1 MNLRPAYLLLF
12 FSIIINAQAP
22 ELTAEEI
29 AMADKLDVDQKVLLM
44 LRGASQAEFIGV
56 EADEILGLPAIAM
69 RMNHFDAP
77 TVVKDLQT
85 RLLFEGYVLFQ
96 SDQGDTS
103 NDGLHEI
110 RLLKTNDPLSPIR
123 YMQTSAVEP
132 ALSNDAIFEK
142 IEDWHGRYGLII
154 MGAGPKWIKA
164 KVAIPLEDT
173 VTFAKQLLEFCP
185 KLKSFYGTEA
195 DITSMLKEMPNLELD
210 WNTY

>member
-1 MNLRPAYLLLF
+1 MKLRLTYLFLF
-12 FSIIINAQAP
+12 FSIIGHAQAP

-29 AMADKLDVDQKVLLM
+29 ATANKFDIDQKVLLM

-77 TVVKDLQT
+77 AVVKDLQA

-103 NDGLHEI
+103 TDGLHEI
-110 RLLKTNDPLSPIR
+110 RLLKTKDPLSPIR
-123 YMQTSAVEP
+123 YMQTSAAEP
-132 ALSNDAIFEK
+132 ALNNDAIFET
-142 IEDWHGRYGLII
+142 IEDWHGRYGLVV

-173 VTFAKQLLEFCP
+173 TAFAKQLLLTIFF
-185 KLKSFYGTEA
+185 KDYFF
-195 DITSMLKEMPNLELD
+195 N
-210 WNTY
+210 